1 MIITFDD
8 KQLLKDIMS
17 VTQYSEGFLDG
28 IHAGEPEFLKEF
40 GKEIIATLKEFIDSN
55 ARVDPQ
61 ALQHVYEW
69 YMNGSADAR
78 LYDITYHEIG
88 NGLSFGY
95 NFSQSISLKQGS
107 TTPFYDKARIMEEGI
122 PVTIKPV
129 KSDVLAFDING
140 ESIFTKSPIEVP
152 NPGGDH
158 AKHGFQKVFD
168 SFFTNYF
175 TQSFLIASGMVNY
188 LNNPFLYSE
197 NFRMAKSGGKQLGYK
212 TGLQFIAK
220 AATGG
225 SF

>member
-1 MIITFDD
+1 MIIVFDD
-8 KQLLKDIMS
+8 TQLLKDIMNIS
-17 VTQYSEGFLDG
+17 QYSEGFLDG
-28 IHAGEPEFLKEF
+28 IHAGKQEFLNEF
-40 GKEIIATLKEFIDSN
+40 GKEVITVLKEFIDSN

-69 YMNGSADAR
+69 YMTGSPEAR
-78 LYDITYHEIG
+78 LYDISYHNVG

-95 NFSQSISLKQGS
+95 TFSQSQSLKQGS

-129 KSDVLAFDING
+129 KSDVLAFDVNG
-140 ESIFTKSPIEVP
+140 ESVFTRSPIEVP

-158 AKHGFQKVFD
+158 AKHGFQKAFD
-168 SFFTNYF
+168 SFFSSYF
-175 TQSFLIASGMVNY
+175 TQSFMIASGIVNY
-188 LNNPFLYSE
+188 LNKPSLYSE
-197 NFRMAKSGGKQLGYK
+197 NFKMARTGGKQLGYK
-212 TGLQFIAK
+212 TGLQFITK